1 VLRVP
6 ESRGSWTAQ
15 VAGGRHW
22 DRHGLIRRRRER
34 RRHHRYPGR
43 RLRRDGGCV
52 GQNYGEKNCES
63 GKRVGASLGWLVSS
77 GRLHGRRRH
86 VFAPESC

>member
-6 ESRGSWTAQ
+6 ESHGSWMKQ
-15 VAGGRHW
+15 VAGGRRW

-77 GRLHGRRRH
+77 GRLRGRRRH